1 MPGTR
6 IQIQGTLNIDLI
18 FVNVRNIGFLF
29 SPSIMVLTQ
38 YRRQKAYDNAA
49 KDLVL
54 EKKNGWGAITILNNK
69 RGMRPHFHRDVS

>member
-1 MPGTR
+1 LPGTR

-54 EKKNGWGAITILNNK
+54 EKKWMGSYNNTE
-69 RGMRPHFHRDVS
+69 

>member
-1 MPGTR
+1 
-6 IQIQGTLNIDLI
+6 
-18 FVNVRNIGFLF
+18 
-29 SPSIMVLTQ
+29 MVLTQ